1 MDLPFLLPSFLFFFF
16 FFFTSHHANAL
27 NDALSLLTFKRFVY
41 SDPSNLLA
49 GWTNNTSSN
58 LCHWHG
64 VACGGGGS
72 LSGRVTTLNITGL
85 RGGELSPSVGDVSEL
100 RVLSLAGNMFSGE
113 IPASIGNL
121 RFLEA
126 LELQGN
132 NFSGRVPNQMNFT
145 FLQSLQIVNLS
156 GNAFSGSIPSE
167 LIGSESVKIVDLSNN
182 QFSGAV
188 PVNGSCDSLK
198 HLKLSHNFLTGEIP
212 PQIGKCRNL
221 RTLLVDGNILEG
233 RIPSEIG
240 HVVELRVL
248 DVSRNSL
255 TGRVPKELANCV
267 KLSVLVLTDLLEDRN
282 GGGLEDGFRGEF
294 NAFVGNMPHQ
304 VLLLSSLRVLWAPR
318 ANLGGRLP
326 SGWSDLCS
334 LRVLNLAQNYVT
346 GVVPERLGLC
356 RNLSFLDLSSNDLVG
371 YLPSLQ
377 LQVPC
382 MVYFN
387 VSRNNISGVLQG
399 FRNGSCRVSALDPSF
414 VELDGYYDY
423 AYFNFPV
430 WRFQKNALVGLGFEE
445 TNTTVVSHDFS
456 WNGFVGSLPLFS
468 LGDNLFTA
476 NSKVSYVLSLNNN
489 KFNGTLPYQLVS
501 NCNDLKALSI
511 NLSVNQLSS
520 GNLQASLF
528 GCLKLTDFEA
538 AYNQIDGSIGAGV
551 GNLMMLRHLDLS
563 GNKLSGSLPN
573 QLGNLQNMKW
583 MFLGGNNLTG
593 EIPSQLGQLTSLAVL
608 NLSHNALVGT
618 IPASLSKAKSLEK
631 LFLDHNNLS
640 GEIPLTFSTLSNLV
654 QLDVSFN
661 NLSGHIPQLQHPSDC
676 DSYKGNAH
684 LHSCPDASSDSP
696 ASLPVPLEI
705 QHTHRQRKLRT
716 LVIAVVT
723 SASVALCTLLG
734 IVLVIFSGRS
744 KFGRLSSIRRRQ
756 VVTFQDVPTELSYDS
771 VVTATGNFS
780 IRYLIG
786 TGGFGSTYKAELSPG
801 FLVAIKRLSIGRFQ
815 GIQQFE
821 TEIKTLGRIRHKNLV
836 TLIGYY
842 VGKAEMFL
850 IYNYLS
856 GGNLEAFIHD
866 RSGKKVQWPV
876 IYKIAK
882 DIADALAF
890 LHYSCVPRIVH
901 RDIKPSNILLDED
914 LNAYL
919 SDFGLARLLEVSETH
934 ATTDVAGTFGYVA
947 PEYATTCRVS
957 DKADVYSFGVVLLE
971 LMSGRKSLDPSFSE
985 YGNGFN
991 IVPWAELLM
1000 TEGRCSEL
1008 FSSTL
1013 WEAGPKEKLLGL
1025 LKLALTCT
1033 EETLSIRPSMKL
1045 MTCKMLQDQQLQSP
1059 YHDQL
1064 YIATWN
1070 LIIVASKHMSCS
1082 CYYKA
1087 YVPPFTFVQ

>member
-1 MDLPFLLPSFLFFFF
+1 
-16 FFFTSHHANAL
+16 
-27 NDALSLLTFKRFVY
+27 
-41 SDPSNLLA
+41 
-49 GWTNNTSSN
+49 
-58 LCHWHG
+58 
-64 VACGGGGS
+64 
-72 LSGRVTTLNITGL
+72 
-85 RGGELSPSVGDVSEL
+85 
-100 RVLSLAGNMFSGE
+100 MFSGE
-113 IPASIGNL
+113 IPVTLVNL
-121 RFLEA
+121 QFLEV

-132 NFSGRVPNQMNFT
+132 NFSGKIPTQMSFT
-145 FLQSLQIVNLS
+145 FLQVVNLS
-156 GNAFSGSIPSE
+156 GNAFSGPIPSE
-167 LIGSESVKIVDLSNN
+167 IIGSGNVKIVDLSNN
-182 QFSGAV
+182 QFSGV
-188 PVNGSCDSLK
+188 IPVNGSCDSLK
-198 HLKLSHNFLTGEIP
+198 HLRLSLNFLTGEIP
-212 PQIGKCRNL
+212 PQIGECRNL

-240 HVVELRVL
+240 HIVELRVL

-267 KLSVLVLTDLLEDRN
+267 KLSVLVLTDLFEDRDE
-282 GGGLEDGFRGEF
+282 GGLEDGFRGEF
-294 NAFVGNMPHQ
+294 NAFVGNIPHQ

-334 LRVLNLAQNYVT
+334 LRVLNLAQNYVA
-346 GVVPERLGLC
+346 GVVPESLGMC
-356 RNLSFLDLSSNDLVG
+356 RNLSFLDLSSNILVG

-377 LQVPC
+377 LRVPC
-382 MVYFN
+382 MMYFN
-387 VSRNNISGVLQG
+387 ISRNNISGTLQG
-399 FRNGSCRVSALDPSF
+399 FRNESCGASALDASF
-414 VELDGYYDY
+414 LELNG
-423 AYFNFPV
+423 FNV
-430 WRFQKNALVGLGFEE
+430 WRFQKNALIGSGFEE
-445 TNTTVVSHDFS
+445 TNTVVVSHDFS
-456 WNGFVGSLPLFS
+456 WNSFSGSLPLFS
-468 LGDNLFTA
+468 LGDNLFGA
-476 NSKVSYVLSLNNN
+476 NRNVSYTLSLNNN
-489 KFNGTLPYQLVS
+489 KFNGTLLYQLVS
-501 NCNDLKALSI
+501 NCNDLKTLSV
-511 NLSVNQLSS
+511 NLSLNQLSS
-520 GNLQASLF
+520 GNFQASF
-528 GCLKLTDFEA
+528 WGCRKLIDFEA
-538 AYNQIDGSIGAGV
+538 AYNQIDGSIGPGI
-551 GNLMMLRHLDLS
+551 GDLMMLQRLDLS
-563 GNKLSGSLPN
+563 GNKLSGSLPS

-583 MFLGGNNLTG
+583 MLLGGNNLTG
-593 EIPSQLGQLTSLAVL
+593 EIPSQLGLLTSLAVL
-608 NLSHNALVGT
+608 NLSRNALVGT
-618 IPASLSKAKSLEK
+618 IPVSLSNAKNLET
-631 LFLDHNNLS
+631 LLLDHNNLS
-640 GEIPLTFSTLSNLV
+640 GEIPLTFSTLANLA

-661 NLSGHIPQLQHPSDC
+661 NLSGHIPHLQHPSVC

-684 LHSCPDASSDSP
+684 LHSCPDPYSDSP
-696 ASLPVPLEI
+696 ASLPFPLEI
-705 QHTHRQRKLRT
+705 QRTHKRWKLRT
-716 LVIAVVT
+716 MVIAVVT
-723 SASVALCTLLG
+723 SASVTLCTLLV
-734 IVLVIFSGRS
+734 IVLVIFSRRS

-756 VVTFQDVPTELSYDS
+756 VVTFQDVPTELNYDS

-821 TEIKTLGRIRHKNLV
+821 TEIRTLGRIRHKNLV
-836 TLIGYY
+836 TLVGYY

-866 RSGKKVQWPV
+866 RSGKNVQWPV

-882 DIADALAF
+882 DIAEALAY

-1000 TEGRCSEL
+1000 TERRCSEL
-1008 FSSTL
+1008 FVSTL

-1033 EETLSIRPSMKL
+1033 EEILSIRPSMKHVL
-1045 MTCKMLQDQQLQSP
+1045 EKLKQLKS
-1059 YHDQL
+1059 
-1064 YIATWN
+1064 
-1070 LIIVASKHMSCS
+1070 
-1082 CYYKA
+1082 
-1087 YVPPFTFVQ
+1087 

>member
-1 MDLPFLLPSFLFFFF
+1 MVLFLLRWFFF
-16 FFFTSHHANAL
+16 FFFTTHHANAL
-27 NDALSLLTFKRFVY
+27 NATIPNDALSLLSFKRFVS
-41 SDPSNLLA
+41 SDPLNLLSA
-49 GWTNNTSSN
+49 WSNRTSSN
-58 LCHWHG
+58 FCHWHG
-64 VACGGGGS
+64 VACGGAS
-72 LSGRVTTLNITGL
+72 LSGRVTALSVTGL
-85 RGGELSPSVGDVSEL
+85 RGGELAPSVGNMSEL

-121 RFLEA
+121 RFLEV

-132 NFSGRVPNQMNFT
+132 NFSGRVLNQMS
-145 FLQSLQIVNLS
+145 FLKSLRVVNLS

-167 LIGSESVKIVDLSNN
+167 FIGFGSVKIVDLSNN
-182 QFSGAV
+182 QFSGEI
-188 PVNGSCDSLK
+188 PVSGLSGCDSLN

-233 RIPSEIG
+233 RIPPEIG
-240 HVVELRVL
+240 YAVELRVL

-255 TGRVPKELANCV
+255 TGRIPKELANCL
-267 KLSVLVLTDLLEDRN
+267 KLSVLVVTDLFEDRN
-282 GGGLEDGFRGEF
+282 EGSLEDSFRGEF
-294 NAFVGNMPHQ
+294 NAFVGNIPHE

-326 SGWSDLCS
+326 SGWTDSCS
-334 LRVLNLAQNYVT
+334 LRVLNLAQNYVS
-346 GVVPERLGLC
+346 GVVPKSLGMC
-356 RNLSFLDLSSNDLVG
+356 RNLTFLDLSSNNLGG

-382 MVYFN
+382 MMYFN
-387 VSRNNISGVLQG
+387 VSRNNMSGIVPG
-399 FRNGSCRVSALDPSF
+399 FRKESCHMSSAPAALDSLF
-414 VELDGYYDY
+414 LRLDGFNE
-423 AYFNFPV
+423 AYFSIPV
-430 WRFQKNALVGLGFEE
+430 WRFQKNALIDLDFKD
-445 TNTTVVSHDFS
+445 TNVVSHDFS
-456 WNGFVGSLPLFS
+456 WNSFVGSLPLFF
-468 LGDNLFTA
+468 LGDNLFAA
-476 NSKVSYVLSLNNN
+476 NQNVSYMLSLNNN

-501 NCNDLKALSI
+501 NCNDLKTLSV
-511 NLSVNQLSS
+511 NLSVNQLSN
-520 GNLQASLF
+520 GNSQASFLE
-528 GCLKLTDFEA
+528 CLKLTDFEA
-538 AYNQIDGSIGAGV
+538 AYNQIDGSIGPGI
-551 GNLMMLRHLDLS
+551 GDSMMLQRLDLS

-583 MFLGGNNLTG
+583 MLLGGNNLTG
-593 EIPSQLGQLTSLAVL
+593 EIPSQLGQLNSLTVL
-608 NLSHNALVGT
+608 NLSHNDLVGT
-618 IPASLSKAKSLEK
+618 IPPSLANAKSLEIM
-631 LFLDHNNLS
+631 LLDHNNLS
-640 GEIPLTFSTLSNLV
+640 GEIPLPFSTLYNLV

-661 NLSGHIPQLQHPSDC
+661 NLSGHIPHLQHPSDC
-676 DSYKGNAH
+676 DSYKGNEH
-684 LHSCPDASSDSP
+684 LHSCPDPYSEPP

-705 QHTHRQRKLRT
+705 QHLHKRRKLRT

-744 KFGRLSSIRRRQ
+744 KLGRLSSIRRRQ
-756 VVTFQDVPTELSYDS
+756 VVTFQDVPIELSYDS
-771 VVTATGNFS
+771 VATATGNFS

-821 TEIKTLGRIRHKNLV
+821 TEIRTLGRIRHKNLV

-842 VGKAEMFL
+842 VGKTEMFL

-866 RSGKKVQWPV
+866 RSGKNVQWPV
-876 IYKIAK
+876 IYKVAK
-882 DIADALAF
+882 DIAEALAY

-901 RDIKPSNILLDED
+901 RDIKPSNILLDDD

-971 LMSGRKSLDPSFSE
+971 LVSGRKSLDPSFSE

-1008 FSSTL
+1008 FSSVL

-1033 EETLSIRPSMKL
+1033 EETLSIRPSMKQVL
-1045 MTCKMLQDQQLQSP
+1045 EKLKQLKS
-1059 YHDQL
+1059 
-1064 YIATWN
+1064 
-1070 LIIVASKHMSCS
+1070 
-1082 CYYKA
+1082 
-1087 YVPPFTFVQ
+1087 